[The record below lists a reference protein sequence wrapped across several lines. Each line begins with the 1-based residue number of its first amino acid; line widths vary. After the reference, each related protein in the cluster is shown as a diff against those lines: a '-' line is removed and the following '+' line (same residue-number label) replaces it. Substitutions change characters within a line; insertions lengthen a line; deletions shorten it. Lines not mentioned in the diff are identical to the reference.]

1 MHENTDKALLSDLR
15 PGDEATVADIAAD
28 GSIKQRLM
36 EMGFTRGA
44 RVRVERY
51 APLGDPME
59 LVVKGYHLSLRK
71 EESRLILVDREA

>member
-1 MHENTDKALLSDLR
+1 MPENRNQALLSDLR
-15 PGDEATVADIAAD
+15 PGDEAAVVDIAAE
-28 GSIKQRLM
+28 GAIKQQLL

-44 RVRVERY
+44 RIRIERY

-71 EESRLILVDREA
+71 EEAQLIIVGREA